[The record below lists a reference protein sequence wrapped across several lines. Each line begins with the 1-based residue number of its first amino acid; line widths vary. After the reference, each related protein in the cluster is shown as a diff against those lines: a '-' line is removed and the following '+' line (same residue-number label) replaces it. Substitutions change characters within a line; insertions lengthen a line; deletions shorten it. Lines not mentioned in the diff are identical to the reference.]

1 MRSMSIYNQE
11 TIAAICLILSLSIK
25 VILDPCLA
33 SSIIDIPLFSA
44 LKPVYVWVNYSMRN
58 EHTYEVFRGFQYWS
72 FPWSCF
78 PLKITVGF
86 RRDPCAQMIEIRV
99 AVSWFSFRSASCC
112 CISQGPICWVF
123 WVHLL
128 RKQQHSSIANISSGW
143 ILYFSIVSW
152 SNVYQWL
159 MVVSFTAP
167 PCSY

>member
-25 VILDPCLA
+25 VILDPCSA
-33 SSIIDIPLFSA
+33 SYTIDIPLFSA
-44 LKPVYVWVNYSMRN
+44 PKPVYVWVNYSMRN
-58 EHTYEVFRGFQYWS
+58 EHTYKAFRGFEYWS

-86 RRDPCAQMIEIRV
+86 RRDPSAQMIGIRV
-99 AVSWFSFRSASCC
+99 AVSRFSFRSASCC
-112 CISQGPICWVF
+112 PIPQGPICQVF

-128 RKQQHSSIANISSGW
+128 RKQQHSSIANINSGW
-143 ILYFSIVSW
+143 ILYFSLVSW

-159 MVVSFTAP
+159 MVASFTAP
-167 PCSY
+167 PHSY